1 MSRETLVTQDGFDK
15 LKAELEHLTTER
27 RAEVAERIKT
37 AREYGDISENA
48 EYDDAKNEQAR
59 LEQRIMQLEERLRT
73 AVVVTEVTSR
83 QAGIGTKVTLRNKTS
98 RKDEIF
104 TLVGSTE
111 VDPFADKISIESP
124 VGKALDGHKKG
135 DVVEV
140 MLANGKKIKY
150 EIQKIQVAK

>member
-1 MSRETLVTQDGFDK
+1 MSRDTLVTQDGLEK
-15 LKAELEHLTTER
+15 LKEELDYLTGEK

-59 LEQRIMQLEERLRT
+59 IELRILQIEEKLRN

-83 QAGIGTKVTLRNKTS
+83 AVGLGTRVTLRNKTA
-98 RKDEIF
+98 RRDEVYTI
-104 TLVGSTE
+104 VGSTE
-111 VDPFADKISIESP
+111 VDPFADKISNESP
-124 VGKALDGHKKG
+124 VGKALVGHKKG

-140 MLANGKKIKY
+140 VLANGKKVRY
-150 EIQKIQVAK
+150 EIVKIQIAK